1 MRGADREQEERNGE
15 HIAQNHHRQV
25 QGVVVAHQDAVEREQ
40 NGGVRRD
47 GESELAARAGDHQT
61 LHRLVFLQNLNILGE
76 LDLLLILAA
85 DAVVFRTILF
95 RDADNRQRGQ
105 QNRNRDADRGDDAVK
120 LGVGVAGGDEHACLI
135 LDVKACLDQRNHELH
150 DAHAQQGADGVED
163 GEQRTLARVV
173 GQNGLT
179 GSGAARLERVAKHPD
194 EVDQREA
201 DIPQSHHRL
210 GNQREQAVEDDDADC
225 HDCAAQNHERAEFTN
240 FGAGAVHH
248 RADDR
253 VGHGVGDTHDG
264 DHDGG
269 EHTQLQDART
279 ELSDI
284 GEDENEVNVGCAVVE
299 REQHELIRLC
309 AIHAVM
315 ARRGCGFGHG

>member
-1 MRGADREQEERNGE
+1 M
-15 HIAQNHHRQV
+15 
-25 QGVVVAHQDAVEREQ
+25 
-40 NGGVRRD
+40 
-47 GESELAARAGDHQT
+47 ARASLRPAPAT
-61 LHRLVFLQNLNILGE
+61 IRRWHRLVFLQNLNILGE

-105 QNRNRDADRGDDAVK
+105 QNGNRDADRGDDAVK
-120 LGVGVAGGDEHACLI
+120 LGVGVAGGDEHARFI

-179 GSGAARLERVAKHPD
+179 GAGAARLERVAKHPD

-201 DIPQSHHRL
+201 DIAQSHHRL

-225 HDCAAQNHERAEFTN
+225 HDRAAQNHERAEFTN
-240 FGAGAVHH
+240 PGAGAVHH

-284 GEDENEVNVGCAVVE
+284 GEDEE
-299 REQHELIRLC
+299 RSKRWL
-309 AIHAVM
+309 
-315 ARRGCGFGHG
+315 RRC